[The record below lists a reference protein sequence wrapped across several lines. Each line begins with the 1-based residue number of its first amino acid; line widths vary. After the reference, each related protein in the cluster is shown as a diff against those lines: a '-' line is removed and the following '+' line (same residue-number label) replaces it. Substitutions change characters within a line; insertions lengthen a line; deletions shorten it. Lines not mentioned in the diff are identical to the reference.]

1 MAVPTSDGVPR
12 DYAKAR
18 EWLKKAADK
27 GQAEAM
33 DNLGIIYANG
43 KGVPPDLAEAARW
56 FRKAADKNVPEA
68 MDHLAY
74 AYATGKGV
82 ALDYQEALRF
92 YRRAADK
99 GLAAAQFDIGT
110 MYENGRGVPRTTP
123 RPFAGTKGQRSKGG
137 RPRNTNSA
145 GSAWMAAERRGRA
158 EALRWYARQANM
170 ESLRGC

>member
-1 MAVPTSDGVPR
+1 MVS
-12 DYAKAR
+12 
-18 EWLKKAADK
+18 K
-27 GQAEAM
+27 G
-33 DNLGIIYANG
+33 
-43 KGVPPDLAEAARW
+43 R
-56 FRKAADKNVPEA
+56 DKNVPEA

-110 MYENGRGVPRTTP
+110 MYEMVAAFPRTTRGLSLVP
-123 RPFAGTKGQRSKGG
+123 KGSAARVGAAEYKLGWFCLDGRGTKKD
-137 RPRNTNSA
+137 
-145 GSAWMAAERRGRA
+145 RA
-158 EALRWYARQANM
+158 EALRWYAKQANM